1 MKRWPGRKNY
11 YMKSLDRT
19 EIRYI
24 VMGVWGV
31 TTEKNT
37 ELIAARVPTGP
48 KIENPRHGAKIGRPT
63 HILVCQR
70 VMADF

>member
-1 MKRWPGRKNY
+1 MEL
-11 YMKSLDRT
+11 LDHT

-24 VMGVWGV
+24 VMGVGGV
-31 TTEKNT
+31 TTENNT

-48 KIENPRHGAKIGRPT
+48 KSTDRAIGAKIGRPT